1 MAALAAETGVTTTI
15 TIEEE
20 AAAVV
25 ETITATEEVEI
36 WVEVTTMEVIM
47 EVADMAGAIIII
59 TDTTHKATTMV
70 MVVVTTEVE
79 AEGTIHANEIIE
91 TIGMVAGEAMTT
103 RAPAIII
110 NTTIT
115 TTTIISGCTHMIT
128 IRCTGATSTVIS
140 NSKWEGL

>member
-1 MAALAAETGVTTTI
+1 MLIGPSLLSSTQSVNTHTIEDVMAALAAETGVTTTI
-15 TIEEE
+15 TIEVE

-47 EVADMAGAIIII
+47 EVVDMAGAIIIT

-70 MVVVTTEVE
+70 MVVVTTEEE

-110 NTTIT
+110 NTTTIT
-115 TTTIISGCTHMIT
+115 TTTIISG
-128 IRCTGATSTVIS
+128 
-140 NSKWEGL
+140 